1 MKLQPLQTQP
11 QRFQQT
17 NKTATRQLPKRRKQH
32 PIRTACSM
40 KSLRR
45 PWLHPSPPNLWW
57 RCAATIGLAKS
68 DPKHLLGAMAAVMA
82 ALASAGRAPVATGV
96 QVPAVLVTE
105 ELNAGAIALATALR
119 EKTAARAWE
128 MRLSAPNAK
137 PWSGL
142 KCRCESWRHK
152 RTARPWVV

>member
-1 MKLQPLQTQP
+1 MHL
-11 QRFQQT
+11 
-17 NKTATRQLPKRRKQH
+17 
-32 PIRTACSM
+32 
-40 KSLRR
+40 
-45 PWLHPSPPNLWW
+45 SPPNLWW

-105 ELNAGAIALATALR
+105 GLNAGAIALATALR

-137 PWSGL
+137 PWSGP
-142 KCRCESWRHK
+142 KCPCASWQHK
-152 RTARPWVV
+152 RMAKPLAV

>member
-1 MKLQPLQTQP
+1 MKLQPLLTQTQ
-11 QRFQQT
+11 RLQQT
-17 NKTATRQLPKRRKQH
+17 NKPATRQLPKRRKQH
-32 PIRTACSM
+32 PIRTACAQ

-45 PWLHPSPPNLWW
+45 PWLHPSPPNPWW

-68 DPKHLLGAMAAVMA
+68 VPKHLPGAMVAVMA

-96 QVPAVLVTE
+96 QVLAVLVTE
-105 ELNAGAIALATALR
+105 AVIALATVSLGR
-119 EKTAARAWE
+119 TVARAWV

-137 PWSGL
+137 PWSAP
-142 KCRCESWRHK
+142 KCPCASWRHK

>member
-1 MKLQPLQTQP
+1 MKFQPLQTQP

-17 NKTATRQLPKRRKQH
+17 NKPATRQLPKRRKQH
-32 PIRTACSM
+32 PIRTACAQ

-45 PWLHPSPPNLWW
+45 PWLPPSPQNPWW

-68 DPKHLLGAMAAVMA
+68 VPKHLPAAMAAVMA
-82 ALASAGRAPVATGV
+82 ALASAGRDPVATGV
-96 QVPAVLVTE
+96 QVPAALVTE
-105 ELNAGAIALATALR
+105 VLNAGVIVLATALR
-119 EKTAARAWE
+119 AKTAARAWG

-142 KCRCESWRHK
+142 KCRCASWRHK